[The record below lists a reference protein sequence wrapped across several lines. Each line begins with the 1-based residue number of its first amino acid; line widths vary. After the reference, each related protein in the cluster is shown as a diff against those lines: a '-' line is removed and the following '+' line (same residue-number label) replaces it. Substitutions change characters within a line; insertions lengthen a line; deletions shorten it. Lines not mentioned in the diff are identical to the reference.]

1 MSTTAGPSVLRLIT
15 IGPMPASATFDSMM
29 REEVL
34 PAVLALD
41 DIVDARVGRRFGPA
55 DVDERVVA
63 TFWTT
68 REAMDA
74 ALATYPL
81 TRIEQDVNGK
91 TEILPLAIDLNFG
104 RPDDPARIL
113 RIFRGQIRPGEL
125 ELYVEDARQ
134 GATADGATSHGP
146 SAFFL
151 CPLPPSR
158 FVSLSLWGDW
168 TEIELSTGGN
178 IRHPIATHHA
188 ERVVSGQAA
197 HFEILPSGGASSSVT
212 ARALGG
218 GR

>member
-1 MSTTAGPSVLRLIT
+1 VSTTAGPSVLRLTT
-15 IGPMPASATFDSMM
+15 IGPVPASATFDSML
-29 REEVL
+29 RDEVL

-41 DIVDARVGRRFGPA
+41 GIVDARVGRRFGPA

-63 TFWTT
+63 TFWAA
-68 REAMDA
+68 REAMDEA
-74 ALATYPL
+74 IAMDSLARL
-81 TRIEQDVNGK
+81 EQEVTGK
-91 TEILPLAIDLNFG
+91 TEILPLAIDLRFD

-125 ELYVEDARQ
+125 ELYVEDARR

-151 CPLPPSR
+151 SPLPPAR

-188 ERVVSGQAA
+188 ERIVSGQAA
-197 HFEILPSGGASSSVT
+197 HFEILPSSSANSSRT
-212 ARALGG
+212 AKALGG

>member
-1 MSTTAGPSVLRLIT
+1 MSTTAGQTVLRLIT
-15 IGPMPASATFDSMM
+15 IGPVPASATFDAML
-29 REEVL
+29 RDQVL
-34 PAVLALD
+34 PAVLTLD
-41 DIVDARVGRRFGPA
+41 GIVDARVGRRFGPA
-55 DVDERVVA
+55 EVDERVVA
-63 TFWTT
+63 TFWVS
-68 REAMDA
+68 REAMEA
-74 ALATYPL
+74 ALATNSL
-81 TRIEQDVNGK
+81 ARLEHDVTSK
-91 TEILPLAIDLNFG
+91 TEILPLAIDLRFD

-125 ELYVEDARQ
+125 ELYVEDARR

-151 CPLPPSR
+151 CPVPPAR

-188 ERVVSGQAA
+188 ERIVSGHAA
-197 HFEILPSGGASSSVT
+197 HFEILPSSGANSLRT
-212 ARALGG
+212 AKALGG